1 MFRGEIWWANMPE
14 PVGSGPG
21 YRRPVLIVQ
30 ADEFTQSRLR
40 TVIVVVL
47 TSNLLLAELPGNV
60 ELPAAQTGL
69 PKASI
74 ANITQIATLDKSLLT
89 ERLGQITDD
98 LMFLVEE
105 GIRQV
110 LYL

>member
-1 MFRGEIWWANMPE
+1 MFWGEIWWANMPD
-14 PVGSGPG
+14 PIDSGPG

-47 TSNLLLAELPGNV
+47 TGNLPLAQLPGNV
-60 ELPAAQTGL
+60 ELPAAKTGL
-69 PKASI
+69 PKDSV
-74 ANITQIATLDKSLLT
+74 ANVTQIVTLAKSLLT
-89 ERLGQITDD
+89 EKVGQIDD
-98 LMFLVEE
+98 TLIFLVEE

>member
-60 ELPAAQTGL
+60 ELPASQTGL

>member
-1 MFRGEIWWANMPE
+1 MFRSEIWWANMPE

-21 YRRPVLIVQ
+21 YRRPVLIIQ
-30 ADEFTQSRLR
+30 ADEFTQSRLH

-69 PKASI
+69 PKDSV
-74 ANITQIATLDKSLLT
+74 ANVTQIATLDKSLLT

>member
-30 ADEFTQSRLR
+30 TDEFTQSRLR

-47 TSNLLLAELPGNV
+47 TSNLLLTELPGNV
-60 ELPAAQTGL
+60 ELPSAQTGL
-69 PKASI
+69 PKNSV
-74 ANITQIATLDKSLLT
+74 ANVTQIATLDKSLLT
-89 ERLGQITDD
+89 ERLGQIPDD

-105 GIRQV
+105 GIRRV